1 MSDQMPENYGQ
12 GFSAPDNVNGDSAP
26 VGESTDFGDGG
37 TANSDSQESTGTGYN
52 PNWDEALS
60 GLPPEFHDKLKPV
73 FGKWDQ
79 SANQRYEKVQQEYA
93 PYKVLAENQVS
104 IDEVRQAFE
113 LRNQL
118 SANPQEMFNRL
129 ASHLGIDLN
138 RLSAGNAAQNPN
150 GDESQGLNA
159 DDPEDE
165 DPRYTQLKR
174 QNEAVIQYL
183 AMQEQEQERIQ
194 QTQQQQKMEESW
206 YNDTK
211 SQLDSLESTY
221 GKFDRNRAVQF
232 AIWEAERTGQ
242 ELSLEAGVKAMNE
255 FRSNAIQTSANQSA
269 ADVFSGNGS
278 LASGRVDTKNMS
290 DAEFEQYAIAKIRA
304 KNGG

>member
-12 GFSAPDNVNGDSAP
+12 GYSAPDNVNDSPTP
-26 VGESTDFGDGG
+26 VGESNDSGNEG
-37 TANSDSQESTGTGYN
+37 TATTDSQESTGTGYN
-52 PNWDEALS
+52 PNWDEALN
-60 GLPPEFHDKLKPV
+60 GLPPEFHAKLKPV
-73 FGKWDQ
+73 FSKWDS

-93 PYKVLAENQVS
+93 PYKILAENQVS
-104 IDEVRQAFE
+104 IDDVRQAFE

-129 ASHLGIDLN
+129 AQHLGVDLN
-138 RLSAGNAAQNPN
+138 RLNGAAGENPN

-159 DDPEDE
+159 EYPDDE
-165 DPRYTQLKR
+165 DPRYTELKR
-174 QNEAVIQYL
+174 QNEAVINYL
-183 AMQEQEQERIQ
+183 AMQEAQQEQIQQAQQQQEQE
-194 QTQQQQKMEESW
+194 KSW

-211 SQLDSLESTY
+211 SQLDSLEQTY

-255 FRSNAIQTSANQSA
+255 FRSNAIQTSANQNA